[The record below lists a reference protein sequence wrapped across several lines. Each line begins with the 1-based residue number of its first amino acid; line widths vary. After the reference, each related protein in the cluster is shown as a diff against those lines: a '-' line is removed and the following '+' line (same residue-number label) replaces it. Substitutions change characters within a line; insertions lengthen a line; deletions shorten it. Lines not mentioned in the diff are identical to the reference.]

1 MALTGIFD
9 FFMNMDVYI
18 VELIDRFGVGA
29 YFIIFMIIFLET
41 GAVILAALPGD
52 SLLVGAGAF
61 AASGDLELWILLLGF
76 FSATVLGDSLNFK
89 IGQFLGKKYQARKK
103 IKKPRF
109 KFINQDNFDKVQH
122 FFTHKGRRAF
132 LVSRFIPI
140 ARTLM
145 PFTAGFS
152 GVSFFEIST
161 FIFAGNALWSTFYV
175 MVGFFV
181 GNLDF
186 LKGRFGYLIAIIFAI
201 SMIPGLIYYIRSQ
214 VIKGQQKKKT
224 NRD

>member
-1 MALTGIFD
+1 MQLTEVFD
-9 FFMNMDVYI
+9 VFMNMDVYI

-41 GAVILAALPGD
+41 GAVVLAALPGD

-61 AASGDLELWILLLGF
+61 AGSGDLELWILLLGF

-89 IGQFLGKKYQARKK
+89 IGQFLGQKYKARKK
-103 IKKPRF
+103 EKKPRF
-109 KFINQDNFDKVQH
+109 KFINEENFDKVQH

-132 LVSRFIPI
+132 LISRFVPI

-161 FIFAGNALWSTFYV
+161 FIFAGNAIWSTFYV

-181 GNLDF
+181 GNLNF
-186 LKGRFGYLIAIIFAI
+186 LKGRFGYLIFIIFAI
-201 SMIPGLIYYIRSQ
+201 SMIPALVYYIRNQ
-214 VIKGQQKKKT
+214 LLKQKNK
-224 NRD
+224 ND

>member
-1 MALTGIFD
+1 MQLSEVFNI
-9 FFMNMDVYI
+9 FMNMDVYI

-29 YFIIFMIIFLET
+29 YFVILMIIFLET
-41 GAVILAALPGD
+41 GAVILAVLPGD

-89 IGQFLGKKYQARKK
+89 IGQFLGRKYEARKK
-103 IKKPRF
+103 GKKPRF
-109 KFINQDNFDKVQH
+109 KFINQENFEKVQY

-132 LVSRFIPI
+132 LISRFIPI
-140 ARTLM
+140 ARSLT

-152 GVSFFEIST
+152 GVSFFDIST
-161 FIFAGNALWSTFYV
+161 FIFAGNAIWCSFYV
-175 MVGFFV
+175 LVGFFV

-186 LKGRFGYLIAIIFAI
+186 LEGRFGYLIMIIFAI
-201 SMIPGLIYYIRSQ
+201 SMIPALVYYVRNQ
-214 VIKGQQKKKT
+214 LGKPKKNNEEK
-224 NRD
+224 